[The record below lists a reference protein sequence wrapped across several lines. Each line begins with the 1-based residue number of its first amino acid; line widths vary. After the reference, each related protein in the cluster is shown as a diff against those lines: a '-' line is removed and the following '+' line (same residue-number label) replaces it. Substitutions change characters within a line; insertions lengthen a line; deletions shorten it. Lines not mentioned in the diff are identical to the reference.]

1 MPDDTVLDVD
11 VLDFTL
17 DVSCDVTVDVVTD
30 EAVVEVV
37 GVRGIG
43 LCRGMVTPG
52 SKHCTVIGESSVKCT
67 RRGIMTIRLFSKK
80 IKILSDLYTTF
91 C

>member
-30 EAVVEVV
+30 EAVVEVL
-37 GVRGIG
+37 GV
-43 LCRGMVTPG
+43 
-52 SKHCTVIGESSVKCT
+52 SVV
-67 RRGIMTIRLFSKK
+67 
-80 IKILSDLYTTF
+80 
-91 C
+91 